1 MSQTTNKLIEE
12 FKRREAICQGVA
24 DRETESELSSYYH
37 GKAVAYGEAA
47 SQIDHLAKHAPA
59 FDLEH
64 ELELYHKGLWPKTD
78 NGDETL
84 SYSKNAVR
92 ALADYFYNLRR

>member
-12 FKRREAICQGVA
+12 FKRRGTICKGVSE
-24 DRETESELSSYYH
+24 REKDIELSAYYH
-37 GKAVAYGEAA
+37 GKSVAYDEAA
-47 SQIDHLAKHAPA
+47 AQIGHLVAHEPEL
-59 FDLEH
+59 DIDH